1 MVIIG
6 GINLKDDIMRFYE
19 LGDFNI
25 NIWIGGWGVEG
36 DRNWVWCF
44 VFDWEEFFFF
54 LVYVIIVIFGRILD
68 LMNKNLV
75 KIGKCGMLVLDEV
88 SLNCFVILFFFVN

>member
-25 NIWIGGWGVEG
+25 NIWIGGGGEG
-36 DRNWVWCF
+36 DRSCVWCF
-44 VFDWEEFFFF
+44 VFNWEVFFFF

-88 SLNCFVILFFFVN
+88 SLNCLVF

>member
-25 NIWIGGWGVEG
+25 NIWIIGGGSFGKGIEIGCGVLYLIEKS
-36 DRNWVWCF
+36 
-44 VFDWEEFFFF
+44 FFFF
-54 LVYVIIVIFGRILD
+54 
-68 LMNKNLV
+68 
-75 KIGKCGMLVLDEV
+75 
-88 SLNCFVILFFFVN
+88 

>member
-25 NIWIGGWGVEG
+25 NIWIMGGGGWKGIEIGCGVLYLIEKS
-36 DRNWVWCF
+36 
-44 VFDWEEFFFF
+44 FFFF
-54 LVYVIIVIFGRILD
+54 
-68 LMNKNLV
+68 
-75 KIGKCGMLVLDEV
+75 
-88 SLNCFVILFFFVN
+88 